1 MEDKEPSSI
10 QEAWESLG
18 LILGVVL
25 LGFFLFG
32 LFVEVLKF
40 FGIKL

>member
-1 MEDKEPSSI
+1 MEDKEPSPI

-18 LILGVVL
+18 LILGVIL
-25 LGFFLFG
+25 IGFLLFG

-40 FGIKL
+40 FGIKF